1 MHVFAFTFLWTITEK
16 DANYNIRRRL
26 MINSKI
32 PQGGLWHTKK
42 VFFGVPFKFVINILK
57 LLTYPGTYYE
67 QCCAFKMTK
76 ISLGRYLNSQ
86 EKLKTMLMQNFGVP
100 KKEHYGML
108 WYFLE
113 WSILNTQRNLYW
125 ISFLKLINNS

>member
-1 MHVFAFTFLWTITEK
+1 MTEK

-100 KKEHYGML
+100 KKSIMVCYDI
-108 WYFLE
+108 F
-113 WSILNTQRNLYW
+113 WSGQFSIPKGTFIESAFSNSLIIHKENT
-125 ISFLKLINNS
+125 KEINV

>member
-1 MHVFAFTFLWTITEK
+1 
-16 DANYNIRRRL
+16 

-67 QCCAFKMTK
+67 QCFAFKMTK
-76 ISLGRYLNSQ
+76 ISLGRYL
-86 EKLKTMLMQNFGVP
+86 KATATKTSIQKWIRAASNFIALIPSRLIRQMLAIDFSGV
-100 KKEHYGML
+100 
-108 WYFLE
+108 
-113 WSILNTQRNLYW
+113 
-125 ISFLKLINNS
+125 

>member
-67 QCCAFKMTK
+67 QCFPFKMTK
-76 ISLGRYLNSQ
+76 ISLGRYLN
-86 EKLKTMLMQNFGVP
+86 V
-100 KKEHYGML
+100 
-108 WYFLE
+108 
-113 WSILNTQRNLYW
+113 
-125 ISFLKLINNS
+125 

>member
-42 VFFGVPFKFVINILK
+42 GFFGVPFKFVINILK

-67 QCCAFKMTK
+67 ESEVCDLTDWIELKGVYCCQHCFQVKFFA
-76 ISLGRYLNSQ
+76 L
-86 EKLKTMLMQNFGVP
+86 TMDGNITRTR
-100 KKEHYGML
+100 
-108 WYFLE
+108 FL
-113 WSILNTQRNLYW
+113 
-125 ISFLKLINNS
+125 

>member
-1 MHVFAFTFLWTITEK
+1 MHVFAFRFLWTIKEK

-42 VFFGVPFKFVINILK
+42 VFFGVPFNFVINILK

-67 QCCAFKMTK
+67 QCFAFKMTK
-76 ISLGRYLNSQ
+76 IGLGRYHNGS
-86 EKLKTMLMQNFGVP
+86 
-100 KKEHYGML
+100 
-108 WYFLE
+108 
-113 WSILNTQRNLYW
+113 
-125 ISFLKLINNS
+125 